1 MSRIGKKPIP
11 IPKDVTVDINGRVVT
26 VKGKLGSEI
35 LSLVGEMEL
44 ELKDDTLF
52 VINKG
57 APEDKQN
64 QAYHG
69 LIRSLVANMV
79 TGVSAGFERNLEI
92 VGVGY
97 RVTQQNKD
105 IMLQLGFS
113 HNIEFAA
120 PEGITLEVVDAT
132 KLKIKGVNKQQVGQ
146 VAANIRK
153 LRPPEP
159 YKGKGIRYSGE
170 QVRRKA
176 GKAGKK

>member
-1 MSRIGKKPIP
+1 MIHFLLLIR
-11 IPKDVTVDINGRVVT
+11 
-26 VKGKLGSEI
+26 
-35 LSLVGEMEL
+35 
-44 ELKDDTLF
+44 
-52 VINKG
+52 G
-57 APEDKQN
+57 APEDKKN
-64 QAYHG
+64 HAYHG
-69 LIRSLVANMV
+69 LVRSLVANMV
-79 TGVSAGFERNLEI
+79 TGVSEGFERNLEI

-113 HNIEFAA
+113 HNIDFVA
-120 PEGITLEVVDAT
+120 PEGITLEVVDQT

-170 QVRRKA
+170 QIRRKA